1 VYVAESEPDA
11 LVEAT
16 AHAVD
21 WWNERLGFRALALR
35 VTSTPRAAYL
45 DAFAVHVRT
54 RDKLRT
60 PTAGDGSGP
69 ASACAT
75 PLGITNVISVR
86 PYAVDTMADVTL
98 EWLLAHE
105 LGHVLGLEHST
116 NAANLMYEG
125 VPEQF
130 AEGHELTR
138 KQRRRARAIAGLESA
153 L

>member
-45 DAFAVHVRT
+45 DAFAVHVRSA
-54 RDKLRT
+54 DKLRT
-60 PTAGDGSGP
+60 ETTDDGTPS
-69 ASACAT
+69 SACAT
-75 PLGITNVISVR
+75 PAGITNVIAVR
-86 PYAVDTMADVTL
+86 TYAVDTMADVTL
-98 EWLLAHE
+98 AWLLAHE
-105 LGHVLGLEHST
+105 LGHVLGLEHSD
-116 NAANLMYEG
+116 NAANLMYRG
-125 VPEQF
+125 VPKQF
-130 AEGHELTR
+130 HEGHELTR